1 MKKEKLEN
9 KVATLFEKA
18 DRYTRVYGH
27 ESPKTIKA
35 WAQYDKYAAQL
46 EDWAA
51 FEHLFGRPGGSWRTF
66 VWFARAAHFSELK
79 R

>member
-46 EDWAA
+46 ED
-51 FEHLFGRPGGSWRTF
+51 
-66 VWFARAAHFSELK
+66 
-79 R
+79 